1 MSADVLTVLRAEDI
15 FCACNYWRHGDKG
28 GSHVRCMISSLH
40 TAAATRAAL
49 PVPLDVH
56 GVLVCPDNG
65 MAASVLQNVN
75 VGLFTDTFQARS
87 FD

>member
-1 MSADVLTVLRAEDI
+1 MFSVPVIT
-15 FCACNYWRHGDKG
+15 GDMVIKVT
-28 GSHVRCMISSLH
+28 HTFRCMISSLQ

-56 GVLVCPDNG
+56 GILVCPDNG
-65 MAASVLQNVN
+65 IAASVLQNVN

>member
-1 MSADVLTVLRAEDI
+1 MPVIT
-15 FCACNYWRHGDKG
+15 GDMMIKVT
-28 GSHVRCMISSLH
+28 HMFPCIISSLH

-56 GVLVCPDNG
+56 GILVCPDNG
-65 MAASVLQNVN
+65 MAASVLQNVD